1 MKTIYTFVR
10 YYRKPYPSGNWCPRY
25 STVFK
30 GKELVEVRLNS
41 TSIVYDKKGNATV
54 GYRDA
59 ANIVHDYKEK
69 HGLEWENI
77 LDLSE
82 VELAV
87 SEFKQYENMFKAKLD
102 AAKKE
107 AKK

>member
-1 MKTIYTFVR
+1 M
-10 YYRKPYPSGNWCPRY
+10 
-25 STVFK
+25 VFK
-30 GKELVEVRLNS
+30 GKQLVEVRLNS
-41 TSIVYDKKGNATV
+41 TSIVYDKKGNASI

-59 ANIVHDYKEK
+59 ANVLHDYRKDL
-69 HGLEWENI
+69 GLGWENI

-87 SEFKQYENMFKAKLD
+87 SEFKQYEKMFKAKLD

-107 AKK
+107 AK